1 MDISNKIKSVNET
14 SEETAFES
22 GWVRRHQCLIWRRLP
37 FSKEVERDFLKPMEE
52 SDLIVTQVIW
62 GHTLAHTMHFQQHII
77 FSTYITLTNESILF
91 LT

>member
-1 MDISNKIKSVNET
+1 MDISNKIKPVNET

-22 GWVRRHQCLIWRRLP
+22 SGVRHQCLIWRRLP

-52 SDLIVTQVIW
+52 PDLIVTQVIW
-62 GHTLAHTMHFQQHII
+62 VHTLAHAMYFQQHVI
-77 FSTYITLTNESILF
+77 FSTYITLTNESILS